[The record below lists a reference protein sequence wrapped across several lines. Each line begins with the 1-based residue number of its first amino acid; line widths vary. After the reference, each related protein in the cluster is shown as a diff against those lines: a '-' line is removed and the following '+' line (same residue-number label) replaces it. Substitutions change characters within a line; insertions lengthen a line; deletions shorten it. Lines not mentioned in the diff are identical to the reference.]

1 MLVTAT
7 VDGATAPV
15 LLPPKPVDIDG
26 VEHSTRALLVA
37 LGQGAKD
44 EVMQSTPRRV
54 AELYVEAINP
64 SYVDVEVPPKTFENP
79 GVDGLITVSDVHY
92 VSLCEHHL
100 APSFGVAHV
109 GYVPATRVVGYSK
122 LKKALNYVS
131 RQPQLNERILV
142 DVLNFIEEH
151 LQPRGVAVVLR
162 STHCCISLRANAPAT
177 EVVTISGHRGV
188 LRSDPFR
195 SEFLSTWT
203 SSPPKF
209 GA

>member
-1 MLVTAT
+1 VTAT
-7 VDGATAPV
+7 VDGAAAPV
-15 LLPPKPVDIDG
+15 VLPPKPVDVDG
-26 VEHSTRALLVA
+26 VEHAVRALLVA
-37 LGQGAKD
+37 LGQAPKV

-54 AELYVEAINP
+54 AELYLETINP
-64 SYVDVEVPPKTFENP
+64 SYVDVDVPPKTFANP

-109 GYVPATRVVGYSK
+109 GYVPAKRVVGYSK

-151 LQPRGVAVVLR
+151 VQPRGVAVVLR
-162 STHCCISLRANAPAT
+162 STHCCIALRANAPAT
-177 EVVTISGHRGV
+177 EVVTVSGARGV
-188 LRSDPFR
+188 MRTDPFR
-195 SEFLSTWT
+195 SEFLATWT